1 MTQEKRDHSL
11 DNLKAILIFLVVFAH
26 LLEDAAV
33 FDGKVLLYKM
43 IYSFHMPVF
52 IFILGYFAKFRP
64 MKILLH
70 WVVPYL
76 VLQMVYIFFANHAL
90 GENLKYQ
97 FHTPYWILWYLMA
110 GVVYQL
116 IIPILNIGN
125 KYIQGTF
132 LLASIV
138 GALAAGL
145 NTSIGYKWSLSRI
158 LVFLP
163 WFILGYYAR
172 KYKVL
177 EQLPFRKGRTAVVS
191 LVALVLG
198 VASGLSIYR
207 NKVSNLLLWASFNYE
222 RCKSSMWLRLM
233 LMAVALIWLVFWIC
247 FAKILL
253 SRRVPLLTMI
263 GKNTLPVFLLHG
275 FVVKAIPVY
284 APGILSSPWYIFGVS
299 IILLLLFGNPICK
312 RIFIWR

>member
-1 MTQEKRDHSL
+1 
-11 DNLKAILIFLVVFAH
+11 
-26 LLEDAAV
+26 
-33 FDGKVLLYKM
+33 
-43 IYSFHMPVF
+43 F

-76 VLQMVYIFFANHAL
+76 VLQMVYILFANYVL
-90 GENLKYQ
+90 GEKLEYQ

-116 IIPILNIGN
+116 IIPIINWGN
-125 KYIQGTF
+125 KFLHGVF

-138 GALAAGL
+138 GALVAGY
-145 NTSIGYKWSLSRI
+145 NTSIGYKWSISRI

-177 EQLPFRKGRTAVVS
+177 DQLKFQRVRTSIVGVI
-191 LVALVLG
+191 ALALG
-198 VASGLSIYR
+198 VASGLCIYR

-222 RCKSSMWLRLM
+222 RCKSSMWLRLI
-233 LMAVALIWLVFWIC
+233 LMAVALIWLIFWIC
-247 FAKILL
+247 FGKLLL

-284 APGILSSPWYIFGVS
+284 APEFLSSPWYILGITV
-299 IILLLLFGNPICK
+299 IMMLVFGNPICK
-312 RIFIWR
+312 RIFIWK

>member
-1 MTQEKRDHSL
+1 MIQEKRDHSL

-33 FDGKVLLYKM
+33 FEGKVLLYKM

-64 MKILLH
+64 LKILLH

-76 VLQMVYIFFANHAL
+76 VLQMVYILFANQVL

-116 IIPILNIGN
+116 IIPILNLN
-125 KYIQGTF
+125 PKFLQGLF
-132 LLASIV
+132 LLASII
-138 GALAAGL
+138 GALAAGY
-145 NTSIGYKWSLSRI
+145 NSSIGYKWSLSRI

-177 EQLPFRKGRTAVVS
+177 EQLKFQKAKTSIVGVIT
-191 LVALVLG
+191 LALG
-198 VASGLSIYR
+198 IASGWYIYR

-222 RCKSSMWLRLM
+222 RCKSTLWLRLM
-233 LMAVALIWLVFWIC
+233 LMIVALIWLIFWIC
-247 FAKILL
+247 LSKLIL
-253 SRRVPLLTMI
+253 SRRVPLLTMV

-275 FVVKAIPVY
+275 FVVKAIPVF
-284 APGILSSPWYIFGVS
+284 APGILSSPWYILGVTVI
-299 IILLLLFGNPICK
+299 IILALGNPICR